1 MKSTLP
7 IIIHPSIVTL
17 ILKYYVDK
25 EINDTRIALSLYMHL
40 YYTARLQNNIQVHAK
55 NVYLMKGLGIG
66 ETVLV
71 RVKADLV
78 RMGLIKY
85 VYKKENGKVKNTYIK
100 VNHIW
105 GKAAI
110 DKITGKT
117 DPLILQM
124 AKRYLADVYLAF
136 DSICTV
142 NDIFLPS
149 VNIDGI
155 DHTFVEG
162 YVYLSND
169 EIITI
174 EGKTNY
180 GVEIE
185 YIFSAEDAANIY
197 MQVYYYVTD

>member
-1 MKSTLP
+1 MAIELL
-7 IIIHPSIVTL
+7 V
-17 ILKYYVDK
+17 
-25 EINDTRIALSLYMHL
+25 
-40 YYTARLQNNIQVHAK
+40 NN
-55 NVYLMKGLGIG
+55 
-66 ETVLV
+66 E
-71 RVKADLV
+71 
-78 RMGLIKY
+78 
-85 VYKKENGKVKNTYIK
+85 
-100 VNHIW
+100 W

-124 AKRYLADVYLAF
+124 AKRYLVDVYLAY

-162 YVYLSND
+162 YVYISND
-169 EIITI
+169 DIITVD
-174 EGKTNY
+174 GKTDY

-197 MQVYYYVTD
+197 MQVYYYVTGQ